1 MFVGLDIITYLL
13 DHGGSIYKNLFWTL
27 GVQVMALN
35 MTLKTS
41 VIRSDKMTQYC
52 VNTACVK
59 DTKEGVI
66 GNKQSGVLHIYPLN
80 NLE

>member
-1 MFVGLDIITYLL
+1 
-13 DHGGSIYKNLFWTL
+13 
-27 GVQVMALN
+27 MALN
-35 MTLKTS
+35 RTLKTS
-41 VIRSDKMTQYC
+41 VIRSDKMIMVTQCIIIQYC

-66 GNKQSGVLHIYPLN
+66 GNKQSGVLQIYPLN